1 MAHDSTAHP
10 FRSRTPTT
18 PRTTPGTVG
27 LPAASLS
34 RRHLLGLGG
43 AAVATGLLA
52 ACGGGS
58 DGSAGGS
65 SSDGTGAAT
74 GGFTVVQ
81 RYPSGQK
88 LVPGEIR
95 LAISLASADGSLLT
109 EGPAVLNG
117 VMRNERGERV
127 DTIAAQRRGT
137 GLSVPYWSITTTIAA
152 RGLYDF
158 VLDGA
163 AGDPT
168 PFFVYDPEEVSIP
181 VPGVALAPFDTPTT
195 ADPRGVDPICTRSE
209 VGDGPCPFHEV
220 TLTEALASGKPVVY
234 LIGTP
239 AHCATATCGP
249 GLDFLIAESEKWADR
264 AVFVHAEVYADPEAT
279 TVAPAVVE
287 YGLDYEPVIWI
298 TDAAGTVVRRID
310 IVWDADELSEL
321 MAASLA

>member
-1 MAHDSTAHP
+1 M
-10 FRSRTPTT
+10 
-18 PRTTPGTVG
+18 
-27 LPAASLS
+27 
-34 RRHLLGLGG
+34 
-43 AAVATGLLA
+43 TGLLA
-52 ACGGGS
+52 ACGGSDDGAGS
-58 DGSAGGS
+58 GDGSGGASSDATGSGQGSGGS
-65 SSDGTGAAT
+65 GTTA

-95 LAISLASADGSLLT
+95 LAISLASADGALLT
-109 EGPAVLNG
+109 EGPDVLNG
-117 VMRNERGERV
+117 VMRNEQGERIE
-127 DTIAAQRRGT
+127 TIAAERRGT
-137 GLSVPYWSITTTIAA
+137 GLSVPYWSITTTIAK

-158 VLDGA
+158 VLEGA

-168 PFFVYDPEEVSIP
+168 PFFVYDPEEVTIP
-181 VPGVALAPFDTPTT
+181 VPGVALPPFDTPTT
-195 ADPRGVDPICTRSE
+195 ADARGVEPICTRSE

-249 GLDFLIAESEKWADR
+249 GLDFLIAESERYADR

-279 TVAPAVVE
+279 TVAPAVLE

-298 TDAAGTVVRRID
+298 TDATGTVVRRID
-310 IVWDADELSEL
+310 IVWDAAELSEML
-321 MAASLA
+321 AVSLA